1 MKRIFLLTLLTF
13 STALVEVTA
22 QKSTAEGQKYA
33 LIVGISGYP
42 NFPAEHQ
49 LKYADQDAIQFKN
62 FIQSP
67 EGGAFPAANIRLLT
81 NANATRD
88 RIEGEIEWLS
98 GVRVDRVLRHGL
110 ILTAAPVVSGV
121 WTFVRWI
128 ASTKSMIPTMRET
141 VPIKS

>member
-1 MKRIFLLTLLTF
+1 MQRILLLTLLTL

-33 LIVGISGYP
+33 LIIGISGYP

-98 GVRVDRVLRHGL
+98 RRAHRDDLVYVFFSGHGMEDDNG
-110 ILTAAPVVSGV
+110 IVYFMPYGSD
-121 WTFVRWI
+121 
-128 ASTKSMIPTMRET
+128 SQHP
-141 VPIKS
+141 

>member
-62 FIQSP
+62 FLQSP
-67 EGGAFPAANIRLLT
+67 EGGTFPAANIRLLKMYPR
-81 NANATRD
+81 NRA
-88 RIEGEIEWLS
+88 
-98 GVRVDRVLRHGL
+98 
-110 ILTAAPVVSGV
+110 
-121 WTFVRWI
+121 
-128 ASTKSMIPTMRET
+128 
-141 VPIKS
+141 